1 MYVII
6 IQYSFFNCCE
16 INFMCYI
23 FTVADIFENIL
34 TAKNFTIYDI
44 IMLLKN
50 EYKIV
55 YSINRRVSQ
64 I

>member
-34 TAKNFTIYDI
+34 TAKKFHDLRYHYVI
-44 IMLLKN
+44 K
-50 EYKIV
+50 K
-55 YSINRRVSQ
+55 
-64 I
+64 